1 MKPRVHND
9 KLRMNVSCKMEAKMK
24 SKLIYILVTCIPW
37 IQMFIR
43 FFFTI
48 NKAVRFV
55 FFILLRSTVVQRL

>member
-43 FFFTI
+43 IYLPLTRQSDLSFLFYY
-48 NKAVRFV
+48 A
-55 FFILLRSTVVQRL
+55 QQ

>member
-24 SKLIYILVTCIPW
+24 SKLIYILVTCNPW

-43 FFFTI
+43 IYLPLTRQSDLSFLFYY
-48 NKAVRFV
+48 A
-55 FFILLRSTVVQRL
+55 QQ